1 MKKNEGAVDRGV
13 RVVVGLVLLSL
24 TVVGPKTPW
33 GYVGLVPLVTGAI
46 GFCPLY
52 GLLRLKTTA
61 AEQK

>member
-46 GFCPLY
+46 AFCPLY